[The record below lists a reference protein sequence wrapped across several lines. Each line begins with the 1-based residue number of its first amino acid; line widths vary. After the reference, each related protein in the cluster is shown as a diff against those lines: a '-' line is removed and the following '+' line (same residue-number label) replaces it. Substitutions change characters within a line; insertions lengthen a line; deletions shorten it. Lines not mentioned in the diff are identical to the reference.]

1 MAVRDLAK
9 EFSWRRTIHRHARSG
24 KSVRA
29 FCQAEGVS
37 EPSFH
42 YWRQVLRARDQSA
55 ATSTKNGELLDKHT
69 PKGPGRRPGSPE
81 PDDQRP
87 LRTPLFM
94 PLRVAVDEM
103 AGSRSDLLE
112 VVLSSGAVLKIP
124 AGFDRETLRGVIAML
139 EPTRC

>member
-55 ATSTKNGELLDKHT
+55 ATSTKNGELLDKHAPRGSKPPRRLAGARRST
-69 PKGPGRRPGSPE
+69 SGRNTVVHAASRRGGRARGP
-81 PDDQRP
+81 
-87 LRTPLFM
+87 
-94 PLRVAVDEM
+94 A
-103 AGSRSDLLE
+103 
-112 VVLSSGAVLKIP
+112 I
-124 AGFDRETLRGVIAML
+124 
-139 EPTRC
+139 

>member
-9 EFSWRRTIHRHARSG
+9 EFSWRRTMQRHARSG

-55 ATSTKNGELLDKHT
+55 AISTKNGELLDKHA
-69 PKGPGRRPGSPE
+69 PEAPSRHVGSPE
-81 PDDQRP
+81 LDDQRP
-87 LRTPLFM
+87 IGTPLFM
-94 PLRVAVDEM
+94 PLRIAVDGL
-103 AGSRSDLLE
+103 ADPRTDLLE
-112 VVLSSGAVLKIP
+112 VALVSGAVLKIP

>member
-9 EFSWRRTIHRHARSG
+9 EFSWRRTMQRHARSG

-55 ATSTKNGELLDKHT
+55 AASTKNGELLDKHATDSPSRISIT
-69 PKGPGRRPGSPE
+69 PGLA
-81 PDDQRP
+81 DQCP
-87 LRTPLFM
+87 VGTPLCM
-94 PLRVAVDEM
+94 PLRMAVDGL
-103 AGSRSDLLE
+103 ADPRTDLLE
-112 VVLSSGAVLKIP
+112 VVLASGAVLKIP
-124 AGFDRETLRGVIAML
+124 AGFDRETIRGVIAML